1 MAETIAAERLQPFL
15 LDRITDDAPDQRQES
30 RERRMLSGRE
40 YRKAV
45 LRDLR
50 WLMNA
55 ASHPEP
61 ERLTEYDG
69 ICKPVVSLKDYEGVA
84 ESVINFGMADFA
96 GTTASSIT
104 PRTIEQRV
112 KEAILRFEPRVLKR
126 SLQVTTV
133 QSTTADSSHVVQIE
147 IRGELW
153 NLPLPEMLFIR
164 TEVDLDTGRCQLVD
178 PSHGG

>member
-1 MAETIAAERLQPFL
+1 MTDIAPSDRLQPFL
-15 LDRITDDAPDQRQES
+15 LDRITDEAPEHRLES
-30 RERRMLSGRE
+30 RERRILSPRD

-50 WLMNA
+50 WLLNA
-55 ASHPEP
+55 ASHPES
-61 ERLTEYDG
+61 DG
-69 ICKPVVSLKDYEGVA
+69 FGDYEGVA

-96 GTTASSIT
+96 GVTASSIS

-112 KEAILRFEPRVLKR
+112 KEAILRFEPRVLRR

-133 QSTTADSSHVVQIE
+133 QSAAADSSQVVQVE
-147 IRGELW
+147 IRGEVW
-153 NLPLPEMLFIR
+153 NLPVPEVLYIR

-178 PSHGG
+178 PSHAG